1 MCVCVGNCMYV
12 AFHINDSAT
21 QSPGLTQPPSLSCV
35 ILPFFRPHGAS
46 ANPQYLLCG
55 LLQKPVCPQR
65 HPRPPAGLLSP
76 THPPSAPSLPGAS
89 VRQQLST
96 YRVTS
101 DVSAAPPGL
110 SRLPLQPFPPTSS
123 LRKLRLGVAHTLI
136 AAGLFPQRWHPAP
149 SSPAGSSVQGVR
161 VRRRLLMSA
170 VSAAATLP
178 LPSAVLTAPP
188 APQPRCLFLSESQ
201 PDTGPL

>member
-1 MCVCVGNCMYV
+1 MRYS
-12 AFHINDSAT
+12 AFFPASWGECQPSVPFMWVIAKASLPPAT
-21 QSPGLTQPPSLSCV
+21 
-35 ILPFFRPHGAS
+35 
-46 ANPQYLLCG
+46 
-55 LLQKPVCPQR
+55 
-65 HPRPPAGLLSP
+65 PRPPAGLLSP

-149 SSPAGSSVQGVR
+149 SGPAGSSVQGVR

-201 PDTGPL
+201 PDTRPL